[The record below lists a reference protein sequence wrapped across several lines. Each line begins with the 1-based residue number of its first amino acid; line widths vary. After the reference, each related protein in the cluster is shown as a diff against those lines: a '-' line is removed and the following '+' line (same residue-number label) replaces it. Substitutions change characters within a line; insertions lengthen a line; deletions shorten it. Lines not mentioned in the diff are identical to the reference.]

1 MHPRNEMPQTKR
13 VPCRRRGGWS
23 WMALPVTVLLPAVFL
38 LAVLLPAVF
47 LPAVLLAVDPAA
59 GGSHGASGEP
69 AILVP
74 PNVWAI
80 VSFAI
85 VAVVLLWKVLPPIR
99 DVMDKRAQTI
109 REALE
114 AAEKARAQQQALVAS
129 HAAEMKRSRDEIL
142 ALMDQGKAEA
152 LRARES
158 ILAEARKESEAMA
171 VRARREIEQAK
182 NSAIGDLQR
191 QAVDLALDLAGRLI
205 RKNLNPAE
213 QQDLIQDRIRN
224 LPPA

>member
-13 VPCRRRGGWS
+13 APCRRRVGWS
-23 WMALPVTVLLPAVFL
+23 WLALPVTVLLPAL
-38 LAVLLPAVF
+38 
-47 LPAVLLAVDPAA
+47 LLAVDPAA
-59 GGSHGASGEP
+59 AASHGGGGEP

-99 DVMDKRAQTI
+99 DVMDKRAQMI

-114 AAEKARAQQQALVAS
+114 AAEKARAQQQALIAS
-129 HAAEMKRSRDEIL
+129 HAAEMRRSRDEIL

-152 LRARES
+152 LRA
-158 ILAEARKESEAMA
+158 A
-171 VRARREIEQAK
+171 
-182 NSAIGDLQR
+182 
-191 QAVDLALDLAGRLI
+191 AGL
-205 RKNLNPAE
+205 
-213 QQDLIQDRIRN
+213 
-224 LPPA
+224 